1 MAWWLSS
8 ELEWWPTYRFTTK
21 TIKKFSKMNKWT
33 YFINDINWLLLLQTL
48 EQMGGATWS
57 PPSLLHHCVKQPLTL
72 RPSNTYYIWSDICSK
87 VHRIPFRSEGE
98 IVVRWPVQL
107 AITQQ
112 WLLCFRP
119 VATRADFRRRRVCTR
134 DKGTYF
140 NIYLIG
146 GSSCQVS
153 FVGRPAWWVA
163 WNGVVKSGKTSH
175 VVLDH

>member
-1 MAWWLSS
+1 MISIDCCCCRPSS
-8 ELEWWPTYRFTTK
+8 RWVELLDLRP
-21 TIKKFSKMNKWT
+21 
-33 YFINDINWLLLLQTL
+33 LLH
-48 EQMGGATWS
+48 
-57 PPSLLHHCVKQPLTL
+57 HHCVKQPLTL

-87 VHRIPFRSEGE
+87 VLRVPFQSEGE
-98 IVVRWPVQL
+98 IVVRWPVL
-107 AITQQ
+107 LGITQQ

-119 VATRADFRRRRVCTR
+119 VATRADFRRRGVCTR

>member
-1 MAWWLSS
+1 MISIDCCCCRPSS
-8 ELEWWPTYRFTTK
+8 RWVELLDLRP
-21 TIKKFSKMNKWT
+21 
-33 YFINDINWLLLLQTL
+33 L
-48 EQMGGATWS
+48 
-57 PPSLLHHCVKQPLTL
+57 LLHHCVKQPLTL
-72 RPSNTYYIWSDICSK
+72 RPSNTCYIWSDICSK